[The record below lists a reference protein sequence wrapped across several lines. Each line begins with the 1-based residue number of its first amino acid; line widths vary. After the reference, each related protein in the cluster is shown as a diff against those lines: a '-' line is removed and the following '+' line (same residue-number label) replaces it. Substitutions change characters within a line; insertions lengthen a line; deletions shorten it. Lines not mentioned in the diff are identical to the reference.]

1 MPLAPAAQTVTATT
15 LTLHGV
21 FARHAFGRAA
31 RQLLGRI
38 VIISFAAAWRWSA
51 ATFLCD
57 TSVFLCL
64 SNSKGRQHYPV
75 AANQLRIRDP

>member
-31 RQLLGRI
+31 RQPLGRI
-38 VIISFAAAWRWSA
+38 AMIWFAAAWRWSA

-64 SNSKGRQHYPV
+64 SDSKGRQHYPV